1 LGECIQRKEYSMQ
14 YFYCKLVA
22 PRTTFVHDMS
32 DAETAVMGKHAM
44 YWKGLIDGGAT
55 VYALGLV
62 LDPAGAFGV
71 GIIGVE
77 SEAEIR
83 ELTANDP
90 AIKSNCGFRYDIHP
104 MPRGVMH
111 SQ

>member
-1 LGECIQRKEYSMQ
+1 MQ

-32 DAETAVMGKHAM
+32 DAEAAIMGRHAV
-44 YWKGLIDGGAT
+44 YWKGLINGGAA
-55 VYALGLV
+55 VCALGLV

-90 AIKSNCGFRYDIHP
+90 AIKSGHGFRYEVHP
-104 MPRGVMH
+104 MPGGVMRKV
-111 SQ
+111 